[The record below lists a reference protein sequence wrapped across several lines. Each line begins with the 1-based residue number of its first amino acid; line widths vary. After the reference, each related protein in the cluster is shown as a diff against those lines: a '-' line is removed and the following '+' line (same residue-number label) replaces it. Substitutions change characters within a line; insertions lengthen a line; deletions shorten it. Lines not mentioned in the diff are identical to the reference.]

1 MDICSIR
8 AIRILTFLAG
18 LLVATLARGEVRV
31 PPAAT
36 PPPPIATP
44 SQPAPS
50 GAHRPLERDARCDH
64 LRGRTP

>member
-18 LLVATLARGEVRV
+18 LLVATLAHGEVRV

-50 GAHRPLERDARCDH
+50 GAPPSPRTGCPL
-64 LRGRTP
+64 